1 MTYRYLDS
9 EMHLRFLAY
18 VLCALA
24 CLAAVPS
31 KAQQGPLPVD
41 VALPLSEKIVDWD
54 EFTGRFEAIDR
65 VELRSRVSG
74 YLQEILFD
82 DGQMVKKGDV
92 LFVVDPRP
100 FEATYARVDAEL
112 KAAEAELALAE
123 AELERGEQL
132 VKNQTVARSTL
143 DARVAAKLRAEAQ
156 VAIAKAALREAGLDL
171 EFTEVKAP
179 FAGRISDSRVDRGNL
194 VVGSETVL
202 GTIIVT
208 NPVHLVFTASEA
220 DFLKYTR
227 LNAEGSRPSSRT
239 SGNEVQARLIDEEGW
254 PHVGKMDFV
263 DNELDT
269 GTGTIRG
276 RAIFD
281 NKDDLLAPGLFAR
294 LRLVGSGEYE
304 AMLVPDSAILADQAR
319 RIVMV
324 VDAEGTVS
332 AKIVKPGALYRGM
345 RVIRE
350 GLSPEDKIIVSGVLR
365 ARPGGK
371 VIPQETTLEF
381 PE

>member
-1 MTYRYLDS
+1 M
-9 EMHLRFLAY
+9 
-18 VLCALA
+18 
-24 CLAAVPS
+24 
-31 KAQQGPLPVD
+31 PVD
-41 VALPLSEKIVDWD
+41 VANPLSERIVDWD
-54 EFTGRFEAIDR
+54 EFTGRFEAVDR

-74 YLQEILFD
+74 YLQEILFE
-82 DGQMVKKGDV
+82 DGQIVKKGDV

-112 KAAEAELALAE
+112 KAAEAELALAVS
-123 AELERGEQL
+123 ELERSEQL
-132 VKNQTVARSTL
+132 VANRTVARSTL
-143 DARVAAKLRAEAQ
+143 DARLAAKLRAEAQ
-156 VAIAKAALREAGLDL
+156 VAIAKATLREADLDL

-179 FAGRISDSRVDRGNL
+179 FSGRISDSRVDRGNL
-194 VVGSETVL
+194 VIGSETVL

-220 DFLKYTR
+220 DFLKYSR
-227 LNAEGSRPSSRT
+227 LNAAGSRPSSRT
-239 SGNEVQARLIDEEGW
+239 TQNEVQARLIDEQGW

-276 RAIFD
+276 RAVFD

-294 LRLVGSGEYE
+294 LRLVGSGEYD
-304 AMLVPDSAILADQAR
+304 ALLVPDSAILADQAR

-332 AKIVKPGALYRGM
+332 AKVVQPGALYRGL
-345 RVIRE
+345 RVIRD
-350 GLSPEDKIIVSGVLR
+350 GLKPGDKIIVSGVQR

-371 VIPQETTLEF
+371 VAPQETTLEF

>member
-1 MTYRYLDS
+1 L
-9 EMHLRFLAY
+9 
-18 VLCALA
+18 
-24 CLAAVPS
+24 LAAIVAFAVAPAH
-31 KAQQGPLPVD
+31 AQQGPLPVD
-41 VALPLSEKIVDWD
+41 VAKPISERIVDWD
-54 EFTGRFEAIDR
+54 EYTGRFEAVDR

-74 YLQEILFD
+74 YLQEILFR
-82 DGQMVKKGDV
+82 DGQSVAKGDV

-132 VKNQTVARSTL
+132 VANRTVARSTL
-143 DARVAAKLRAEAQ
+143 DTRIAAKLRAEAQ
-156 VAIAKAALREAGLDL
+156 VAIARATLREAALDL

-179 FAGRISDSRVDRGNL
+179 FAGRISDSRVDVGNL
-194 VVGSETVL
+194 VVASDSVL

-220 DFLKYTR
+220 DFLKYSR

-239 SGNEVQARLIDEEGW
+239 TQNEVQARLIDEEGW
-254 PHVGKMDFV
+254 PHIGKMDFV

-281 NKDDLLAPGLFAR
+281 NADDLLTPGLFAR
-294 LRLVGSGEYE
+294 LRLVGSG
-304 AMLVPDSAILADQAR
+304 AFDALLVPDSAILADQAR

-324 VDAEGTVS
+324 VDGEGKVS
-332 AKIVKPGALYRGM
+332 AKVVQPGALYRGM
-345 RVIRE
+345 RVVRA
-350 GLSPEDKIIVSGVLR
+350 GLEPDDMIVVSGVQR
-365 ARPGGK
+365 ARPGGE
-371 VIPQETTLEF
+371 VVPNEITLEF

>member
-1 MTYRYLDS
+1 MQARSLT
-9 EMHLRFLAY
+9 FLT
-18 VLCALA
+18 ALITSVVA
-24 CLAAVPS
+24 NPAS
-31 KAQQGPLPVD
+31 AQQQAMPVD
-41 VALPLSEKIVDWD
+41 VAKPVSEKIVDWD

-74 YLQEILFD
+74 YLQEILFE
-82 DGQMVKKGDV
+82 DGQMVKRGDV

-100 FEATYARVDAEL
+100 FEATYVRVDAEL

-132 VKNQTVARSTL
+132 VTNRTVARSTL
-143 DARVAAKLRAEAQ
+143 DARIAAKLRAEAQ

-194 VVGSETVL
+194 VVASETVL
-202 GTIIVT
+202 GTVIVT
-208 NPVHLVFTASEA
+208 DPVHLVFTASEA
-220 DFLKYTR
+220 DFLKYSR
-227 LNAEGSRPSSRT
+227 LNASGSRPSSRT
-239 SGNEVQARLIDEEGW
+239 TQNEVQARLIDEQGW

-276 RAIFD
+276 RAVFD

-304 AMLVPDSAILADQAR
+304 ALLVPDSAILADQAR

-324 VDAEGTVS
+324 VDGEGVVA
-332 AKIVKPGALYRGM
+332 AKIVEPGALYRGL
-345 RVIRE
+345 RVIRK
-350 GLSPEDKIIVSGVLR
+350 GLDPDDLVIVSGVQR
-365 ARPGGK
+365 ARPGAK
-371 VIPQETTLEF
+371 VVPQETKLEF
-381 PE
+381 PVASAPE

>member
-1 MTYRYLDS
+1 M
-9 EMHLRFLAY
+9 EA
-18 VLCALA
+18 
-24 CLAAVPS
+24 
-31 KAQQGPLPVD
+31 
-41 VALPLSEKIVDWD
+41 W
-54 EFTGRFEAIDR
+54 TGLIIHR
-65 VELRSRVSG
+65 RSH
-74 YLQEILFD
+74 
-82 DGQMVKKGDV
+82 
-92 LFVVDPRP
+92 
-100 FEATYARVDAEL
+100 
-112 KAAEAELALAE
+112 
-123 AELERGEQL
+123 
-132 VKNQTVARSTL
+132 TL
-143 DARVAAKLRAEAQ
+143 Q

-179 FAGRISDSRVDRGNL
+179 FSGRISDSRVDEGNL

-208 NPVHLVFTASEA
+208 NPVHLTFTASEA
-220 DFLKYTR
+220 DFLKYSR
-227 LNAEGSRPSSRT
+227 LNASGTRPSSRT
-239 SGNEVQARLIDEEGW
+239 TQNEVQARLIDETGW

-276 RAIFD
+276 RAIFE
-281 NKDDLLAPGLFAR
+281 NGSDLLTPGLFAR

-304 AMLVPDSAILADQAR
+304 ALLLPDSAILADQAR

-324 VDAEGTVS
+324 VDDQGTVS
-332 AKIVKPGALYRGM
+332 AKLVKPGAMYRGL

-350 GLSPEDKIIVSGVLR
+350 GLDLGDVVIVSGLQR

-371 VIPQETTLEF
+371 VIPQETTISF

>member
-1 MTYRYLDS
+1 MFVRIRT
-9 EMHLRFLAY
+9 AI
-18 VLCALA
+18 LCAITIS
-24 CLAAVPS
+24 AAAPVYG
-31 KAQQGPLPVD
+31 QQGPMPVD
-41 VALPLSEKIVDWD
+41 VARSLSERIVDWD
-54 EFTGRFEAIDR
+54 EYTGRFEAIAR

-74 YLQEILFD
+74 YLQEILFE
-82 DGQMVKKGDV
+82 DGQLVEKGDV

-112 KAAEAELALAE
+112 KAAEAEYALAE

-132 VKNQTVARSTL
+132 VKNRTVARSNL
-143 DARVAAKLRAEAQ
+143 DARIAAKLRAEAQ

-179 FAGRISDSRVDRGNL
+179 FSGRISDSRVDTGNL
-194 VVGSETVL
+194 VVASDTVL

-220 DFLKYTR
+220 DFLKYSR
-227 LNAEGSRPSSRT
+227 LNADGTRPSSRT
-239 SGNEVQARLIDEEGW
+239 TQNEVQARLIDETGW

-276 RAIFD
+276 RAIFE
-281 NKDDLLAPGLFAR
+281 NNDDLLTPGLFAR
-294 LRLVGSGEYE
+294 LRLVGSGAYD
-304 AMLVPDSAILADQAR
+304 ALLVPDSAILSDQAR

-324 VDAEGTVS
+324 VDEEGTVS
-332 AKIVKPGALYRGM
+332 AKLVEPGALYRGL
-345 RVIRE
+345 RVIRS
-350 GLSPEDKIIVSGVLR
+350 GLEPDDMIIVSGVQR

-371 VIPQETTLEF
+371 VLPQETTISFQE
-381 PE
+381 

>member
-1 MTYRYLDS
+1 
-9 EMHLRFLAY
+9 MHPRSLLPLIMAIT
-18 VLCALA
+18 ALA
-24 CLAAVPS
+24 AGPVH
-31 KAQQGPLPVD
+31 AQQGPMPVD
-41 VALPLSEKIVDWD
+41 VAKPISERIVDWD
-54 EFTGRFEAIDR
+54 EYTGRFEAVDR

-74 YLQEILFD
+74 YLQEILFT
-82 DGQMVKKGDV
+82 DGQLVDKGDV

-112 KAAEAELALAE
+112 KAAEAELALATS
-123 AELERGEQL
+123 ELERSEQL
-132 VKNQTVARSTL
+132 VANRTVARSTL
-143 DARVAAKLRAEAQ
+143 DSRVAAKLRAEAQ
-156 VAIAKAALREAGLDL
+156 VAVAKAALREAGLDL

-179 FAGRISDSRVDRGNL
+179 FAGRISDSRVDLGNL

-208 NPVHLVFTASEA
+208 DPVHLVFTASEA
-220 DFLKYTR
+220 DFLKYSR
-227 LNAEGSRPSSRT
+227 LNAAGSRPSSRT
-239 SGNEVQARLIDEEGW
+239 TQNEVQARLIDEEGW

-281 NKDDLLAPGLFAR
+281 NKNDLLTPGLFAR
-294 LRLVGSGEYE
+294 LRLIGSGAYD
-304 AMLVPDSAILADQAR
+304 ALLVPDDAILADQAR

-324 VDAEGTVS
+324 VDGEGTVS
-332 AKIVKPGALYRGM
+332 ARVVDLGPLYRGM
-345 RVIRE
+345 RVINS
-350 GLSPEDKIIVSGVLR
+350 GLEADDLVVVAGVLR

-371 VIPQETTLEF
+371 VMPTETTLEF

>member
-1 MTYRYLDS
+1 
-9 EMHLRFLAY
+9 MHSCSKLA
-18 VLCALA
+18 A
-24 CLAAVPS
+24 CLAVTLALSFPAQ
-31 KAQQGPLPVD
+31 AQQGPMPVD
-41 VALPLSEKIVDWD
+41 VAKPLSERIVDWD
-54 EFTGRFEAIDR
+54 EYTGRFEAVAR

-74 YLQEILFD
+74 YLQQILFE
-82 DGQMVKKGDV
+82 DGQMVEKGDV

-100 FEATYARVDAEL
+100 FEATYSRVDAEL

-132 VKNQTVARSTL
+132 VTNRTVARSTL
-143 DARVAAKLRAEAQ
+143 DARIAAKLRAEAQ
-156 VAIAKAALREAGLDL
+156 VAIAKATLREAGLDL

-179 FAGRISDSRVDRGNL
+179 FAGRISDSRVDLGNL
-194 VVGSETVL
+194 VVGSTTVL
-202 GTIIVT
+202 GTIIAT

-220 DFLKYTR
+220 DFLKYSR
-227 LNAEGSRPSSRT
+227 LNATGSRPSSRT
-239 SGNEVQARLIDEEGW
+239 TQNEVQARLIDEEGW

-263 DNELDT
+263 DNELDR

-281 NKDDLLAPGLFAR
+281 NADDLLTPGLFAR

-304 AMLVPDSAILADQAR
+304 ALLVPDSAILADQAR

-324 VDAEGTVS
+324 ADAEGNVS
-332 AKIVKPGALYRGM
+332 AKVVVPGALYRGM
-345 RVIRE
+345 RVIRD
-350 GLSPEDKIIVSGVLR
+350 GLDPDDKIIVSGVQR

-371 VIPQETTLEF
+371 VTAQEVVLEF
-381 PE
+381 SE